1 MNIAVLQTAR
11 AGSQS
16 VIKKNTLVINNKPLF
31 LHNIIHVKKS
41 KYNLPIFLSTDIKGL
56 ENYSKQYNF
65 KLIDRPDHLAGNDA
79 SHHEVITHGI
89 IEIENFLRCKLDYIV
104 VLLGNTIA
112 AWHSDIDR
120 AIDII
125 SDNGRDVDSV
135 VTVGK
140 YNMFNPMRSM
150 TKDSSGCLERLIQ
163 HEDFSNSNKVVN
175 TSDKDILGD
184 VYYMNGSIMVM
195 KRSAVFSKSN
205 KLPFPW
211 LGDKVVPIE
220 QDPICMELDAQWQTS
235 IIQLISDDN
244 SIAR

>member
-1 MNIAVLQTAR
+1 MNSFSILNDVIFPGVIIIAQILAVLMPVLI
-11 AGSQS
+11 S
-16 VIKKNTLVINNKPLF
+16 VAFLVYAERK
-31 LHNIIHVKKS
+31 V
-41 KYNLPIFLSTDIKGL
+41 
-56 ENYSKQYNF
+56 
-65 KLIDRPDHLAGNDA
+65 LA
-79 SHHEVITHGI
+79 
-89 IEIENFLRCKLDYIV
+89 
-104 VLLGNTIA
+104 
-112 AWHSDIDR
+112 
-120 AIDII
+120 
-125 SDNGRDVDSV
+125 
-135 VTVGK
+135 
-140 YNMFNPMRSM
+140 
-150 TKDSSGCLERLIQ
+150 LIQ
-163 HEDFSNSNKVVN
+163 LRRGPNVVGPFGIFQSFADALKLLTKENIVPSNSNKVVN